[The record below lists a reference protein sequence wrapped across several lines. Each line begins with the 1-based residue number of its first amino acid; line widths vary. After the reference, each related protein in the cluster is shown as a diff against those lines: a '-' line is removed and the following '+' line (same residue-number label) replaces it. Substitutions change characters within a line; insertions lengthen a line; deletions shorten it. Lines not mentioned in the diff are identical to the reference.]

1 MKIIKIRLDSNN
13 VAAMVYERKRERK
26 KNQAI
31 THFRKFY
38 SIFIVVDISF
48 ADIYIYAK
56 CGQRVHCLDEV
67 KRVRPS

>member
-1 MKIIKIRLDSNN
+1 MKIIKIRLDSDN

-26 KNQAI
+26 KKIKPSHISGN
-31 THFRKFY
+31 FY
-38 SIFIVVDISF
+38 SSRHFVRR
-48 ADIYIYAK
+48 YIYAK